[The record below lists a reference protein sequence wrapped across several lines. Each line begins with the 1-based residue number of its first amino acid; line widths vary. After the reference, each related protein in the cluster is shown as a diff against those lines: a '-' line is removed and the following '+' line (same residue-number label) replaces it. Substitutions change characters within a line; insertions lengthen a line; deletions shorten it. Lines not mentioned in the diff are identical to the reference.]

1 MQDKTVSYW
10 LYFLIP
16 AIIAGFLAMYPQISL
31 WAAKGS
37 AWQGS
42 YVVSNY
48 DEPAYSAYVNA
59 LVEGKP
65 RKNDP
70 FIAVD
75 DAGHES
81 LYSIQF
87 IPAYI
92 IALPARS
99 LGVSTAT
106 AFILLSFII
115 AVISC
120 LVLCRFL
127 FAFTGEP
134 LLSAAGSLIVLCFGT
149 AAAFQGELS
158 RLTTGNVL
166 IDFFP
171 FVRRYQPGIAFPLF
185 FVFVFLVWK
194 SFGSESMKRGAIF
207 AASAGLV
214 FAVLVFSYFYLW
226 TAAAAWAVCAFAVA
240 FVFLKE
246 NRRQVLTTAAILA
259 AIGIISLIPYWKML
273 SDRTPELDRVQLLER
288 THSPEFLVLPLI
300 LGLVGILLTATLA
313 FRARIELRTKE
324 ILVALTFFA
333 TPIIL
338 FNQQVIT
345 GHSLQP
351 VHYAVFIANYLVL
364 AAFIMLVSGWIKAS
378 AFDTA
383 VTKKILVYAALAAVL
398 WGFIE
403 ASGSARFNA
412 VASEIRD
419 ESLPAIRMIEK
430 MRQDDPAVPERPVV
444 LANNFITSDSI
455 PTYSTFRPLW
465 NPHTSSAGGV
475 SPEENKR
482 LFYLYFYYS
491 GYSGKELADAL
502 NGNSFEITAA
512 VFGSERALPALA
524 KGNAIKPDEIRKE
537 VEKYDEFSRTFG
549 EKDAAAP
556 RLDFL
561 IVPDKAEPNYANIDR
576 WYIRGEGQVTGLF
589 KVFKLTPRSLP

>member
-1 MQDKTVSYW
+1 M
-10 LYFLIP
+10 
-16 AIIAGFLAMYPQISL
+16 GFLALYPQISL
-31 WAAKGS
+31 WVSKGS
-37 AWQGS
+37 AWKGS

-48 DEPAYSAYVNA
+48 DETAYSGYVNS
-59 LVEGKP
+59 LVAGNA

-70 FIAVD
+70 FLATD
-75 DAGHES
+75 NTAHES

-87 IPAYI
+87 VPAYL
-92 IALPARS
+92 IAIPTRL
-99 LGVSTAT
+99 LGISTST
-106 AFILLSFII
+106 AFILLAFIT
-115 AVISC
+115 ALLSC
-120 LVLCRFL
+120 FALCWFL
-127 FAFTGEP
+127 FSITGEP
-134 LLSAAGSLIVLCFGT
+134 LLSSAGALVVLCFGT
-149 AAAFQGELS
+149 AAAFQGEMS
-158 RLTTGNVL
+158 RMITGSVL

-171 FVRRYQPGIAFPLF
+171 FVRRYQPGAAFPLF
-185 FVFVFLVWK
+185 FVFVFLVWR
-194 SFGSESMKRGAIF
+194 SFDSESVKRGAVY
-207 AASAGLV
+207 AVSAGLA
-214 FAVLVFSYFYLW
+214 FTILVFSYFYLW
-226 TAAAAWAVCAFAVA
+226 TAAAAWAVCAFMAA
-240 FVFLKE
+240 FIFLNEK
-246 NRRQVLTTAAILA
+246 RRQLLTATAILA

-273 SDRTPELDRVQLLER
+273 SGRTPELDRVQLLER
-288 THSPEFLVLPLI
+288 THSPELLVLPLI
-300 LGLVGILLTATLA
+300 LGLFGLIMTAILSS
-313 FRARIELRTKE
+313 RKRIDLKTKE

-364 AAFIMLVSGWIKAS
+364 AAFILLAS
-378 AFDTA
+378 AWIRAAAFDSA
-383 VTKKILVYAALAAVL
+383 ITKKILVYVACAAIL

-419 ESLPAIRMIEK
+419 ESLPAIQMIEK
-430 MRQDDPAVPERPVV
+430 MRQGDPAVPTRPVV

-455 PTYSTFRPLW
+455 PTFSTFRPLW

-491 GYSGKELADAL
+491 GYSGKDLADAL

-524 KGNAIKPDEIRKE
+524 KGDAIKPDEIKKE
-537 VEKYDEFSRTFG
+537 IEKYEQFSRTFS
-549 EKDAAAP
+549 EKDAVAP
-556 RLDFL
+556 KLDFL

-576 WYIRGEGQVTGLF
+576 WYSRGEGQVAGLF
-589 KVFKLTPRSLP
+589 KVFKLTPKF